1 MSRETP
7 QTLRNAY
14 EAWNRGDLESILE
27 VISPEI
33 ELRMSGLFP
42 GLEPAYY
49 GHEGFRRFWEQFR
62 GAWERI
68 WIEVDRIVESGDE
81 IVALFRFHGWGREG
95 IEVQRPFAH
104 FWTIRDG
111 RFARM
116 QAYADQ
122 DEALRAIA
130 STGRR

>member
-1 MSRETP
+1 MEPGRPREHS
-7 QTLRNAY
+7 
-14 EAWNRGDLESILE
+14 RGDQPRDRASH
-27 VISPEI
+27 VRS
-33 ELRMSGLFP
+33 FP

-49 GHEGFRRFWEQFR
+49 GHAGFRRFWEQFR

-68 WIEVDRIVESGDE
+68 WIEVDRIVESGNE

-104 FWTIRDG
+104 LWTIRDG